1 MMKRLSS
8 MLLAVAA
15 VGLLPGLGGCAGV
28 AVIGGMA
35 AAGSAGYTAAQERG
49 VIGTIDD
56 MSIKSG
62 VSNALNSQ
70 YGDVTATVYQGRV
83 LLTGSSPTM
92 AAKST
97 AERVTSQVPGV
108 TTVYN
113 EIAVAPP
120 EDPVD
125 AAKDTWI
132 TARVRS
138 DLVFD
143 QDIRSPNYTIATE
156 RQSVFLMG
164 SARSQGELE
173 RATQIARYV
182 PGVQRVVSYVEVRPG
197 IPFAAPPPGPSQARI
212 APAPSPYGSSASPYE
227 SPPSPYMPPGGAAAT
242 PSAPSN
248 APIQVQKL

>member
-1 MMKRLSS
+1 MKHSAFVFAS
-8 MLLAVAA
+8 VAA
-15 VGLLPGLGGCAGV
+15 VGLSPCLGGCAGV
-28 AVIGGMA
+28 AIVGGMA
-35 AAGSAGYTAAQERG
+35 AASGAGYTAGQERG
-49 VIGTIDD
+49 FIGTVDD

-92 AAKST
+92 ASKSD
-97 AERVTSQVPGV
+97 AERVASRVPGV

-113 EIAVAPP
+113 EIAVGPA
-120 EDPVD
+120 EDPVE

-143 QDIRSPNYTIATE
+143 ADIRSPNYTIATE
-156 RQSVFLMG
+156 RQSVYLMG

-173 RATQIARYV
+173 RATQVARYV

-197 IPFAAPPPGPSQARI
+197 TPYAAAPPGPSQAEI
-212 APAPSPYGSSASPYE
+212 APPASPYVASSPYAARPSPYLPQSG
-227 SPPSPYMPPGGAAAT
+227 GGALT